1 MKTTRIASLFAFAL
15 SIVLAASASAAPAS
29 KRMGPAFSGGKSTT
43 SSTPVEHKA
52 MRNVGPPGKGY
63 RCTR

>member
-1 MKTTRIASLFAFAL
+1 MKTTRIVSLFATTL
-15 SIVLAASASAAPAS
+15 SLVLAAPASAAPAS
-29 KRMGPAFSGGKSTT
+29 KRIGPSASGGTATT
-43 SSTPVEHKA
+43 RSAPVEHKA